1 MRKGYNLK
9 QEGREDSF
17 IYLFLSKCLQGQM
30 SRCDGD
36 EREVWKDK
44 AEELSG
50 LNKIQ
55 IKGETIKL
63 T

>member
-1 MRKGYNLK
+1 MGV
-9 QEGREDSF
+9 F
-17 IYLFLSKCLQGQM
+17 ILFLSKCLQEQM
-30 SRCDGD
+30 SMCNGD
-36 EREVWKDK
+36 ERKVWKDK
-44 AEELSG
+44 VEELSG